1 MPLWSNWLETL
12 QSALQLFSSTF
23 GLSAGAAIVVLT
35 LALRLALLPIS
46 WSSAYRACVHQK
58 NMRKLQPELQR
69 LRSRFEKE
77 PGVLVEKTL
86 ELYRKHNLSVVEWRS
101 FLGSIAQMPVLLG
114 MFQVLRAGVD
124 AGRFLWVSSLSKPD
138 IWLAL
143 IAGVTT
149 ALMVAAN
156 PDLPEQTRA
165 IMLVLPSVLAVVFAL
180 NFASA
185 IAVYWIT
192 SNLFTAIQTAAV
204 HFVVRR
210 HIAANE

>member
-1 MPLWSNWLETL
+1 MQLWANWLETL

-23 GLSAGAAIVVLT
+23 GLSTGVAIVLLT
-35 LALRLALLPIS
+35 LGLRLALLPVS
-46 WSSAYRACVHQK
+46 WSSAYRACIHQQK
-58 NMRKLQPELQR
+58 IKKLQPELQR
-69 LRSRFEKE
+69 LRSRFAKE
-77 PGVLVEKTL
+77 PAVLAEKTF
-86 ELYRKHNLSVVEWRS
+86 ELYRKHRLSLIEWRS
-101 FLGSIAQMPVLLG
+101 FLGSLAQMPVLLG

-124 AGRFLWVSSLSKPD
+124 AGRFLWVASLSRPD
-138 IWLAL
+138 FWLAL
-143 IAGVTT
+143 IAGITT

-165 IMLVLPSVLAVVFAL
+165 IMLVLPSVVAFVFAL

-210 HIAANE
+210 HIAAHE